1 MKLIAQKKSVFFY
14 LLFFIILSI
23 AKGMGMDSGDMAFI
37 LIGLFSGVFLLTHVL
52 SQGYTRRELVII
64 FIFVTLGIVTLIFSK
79 KITVL
84 ITIIAIVFAKNIPL
98 NRLIE
103 VVFKFKILT
112 FIVTIILSLLGI
124 IENNKSFRFME
135 NGDVITRY
143 SLGFP
148 HANVT
153 YLNFFIIVLL
163 YLYIYY
169 DKVKLRNY
177 VVILFLSMLLYK
189 ITDSR
194 TGIISVIISLIIP
207 IVLKNKKIIKNAI
220 TRKIIIFLPV
230 ICGGFSVFSGIY
242 YSSGNL
248 VLQKINQA
256 LTGRIE
262 LASKFLSLYKIKPFG
277 QVIIE
282 GSNLNGS
289 YLRIDNGYIS
299 LLLAYGIVSF
309 IVFIILETKL
319 LKKYMLDERYREI
332 LLIVSFLIY
341 GITEVYIYNIFVNIS
356 LIFLCE
362 LLYKPVSDERYLST

>member
-23 AKGMGMDSGDMAFI
+23 AKGLGMDSGDTAFI

-52 SQGYTRRELVII
+52 SQGYTRRELGII

-79 KITVL
+79 KITIL

-103 VVFKFKILT
+103 VVFKFKILA
-112 FIVTIILSLLGI
+112 FIVTIVLSLLGI

-143 SLGFP
+143 ALGFP

-207 IVLKNKKIIKNAI
+207 VVLKNKKIIKNVI
-220 TRKIIIFLPV
+220 TRKIIIFLPI

-262 LASKFLSLYKIKPFG
+262 LASKFLSLYKVKPFG
-277 QVIIE
+277 QVIVE

-299 LLLAYGIVSF
+299 LLLAYGIISF
-309 IVFIILETKL
+309 MVFIILETKL
-319 LKKYMLDERYREI
+319 LKKYMLEERYREI

-362 LLYKPVSDERYLST
+362 LLYKPISNEKYLSK